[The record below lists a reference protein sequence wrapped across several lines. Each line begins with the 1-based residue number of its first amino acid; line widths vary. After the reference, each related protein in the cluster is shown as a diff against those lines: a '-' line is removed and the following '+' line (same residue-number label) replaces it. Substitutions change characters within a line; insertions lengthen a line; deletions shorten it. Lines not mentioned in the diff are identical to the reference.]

1 MKPATATAMAA
12 CLEQLAAALR
22 EESQEQPKVTVQR
35 VKLAVAAKES
45 GIPASTLRELLLRRE
60 ITATK
65 LGRDWMVR
73 LSDVEAFQ
81 AKHETRARGSL
92 REAVAH

>member
-1 MKPATATAMAA
+1 MKLATAAAMAA

-22 EESQEQPKVTVQR
+22 EEATEKPQAQR
-35 VKLAVAAKES
+35 VKLTAASKLC
-45 GIPASTLRELLLRRE
+45 GIPASTLRELIARRE

-73 LSDVEAFQ
+73 LSDIEAHLQ
-81 AKHETRARGSL
+81 KHETRARGSL
-92 REAVAH
+92 RGAVAH